1 MDPTQRLYR
10 HHERRGALCLES
22 MQAAANYFV
31 GEHDFASFANKGNP
45 SICKATGAPLPLL
58 STVRRLGLGL
68 GLGLE

>member
-1 MDPTQRLYR
+1 M
-10 HHERRGALCLES
+10 
-22 MQAAANYFV
+22 

-45 SICKATGAPLPLL
+45 SICKVTGAPLPLL